1 MELLYITNKPEEYR
15 EIDKV
20 GIDIAFIDLERL
32 GKVERQGHLDT
43 VISNHNVEDI
53 KKINLIKNKT
63 KILVRIDPINQN
75 TKLQIDEV
83 IQAGA
88 DIVMLP
94 MFTSKNE
101 VEKFIKYV
109 NKRAK
114 TCLLLETSQAL
125 CRIDEILEIA
135 GIDMIHIG
143 LNDLHLSL
151 KLDFMF
157 ECLSDGIVE
166 YLVNKIKR
174 KGIKFGIGGIAKIG
188 EGELVADIILKEHIR
203 LGSEMVILSRSFKK
217 DIENLSFEVEKLR
230 KVIEENKKLS
240 IDELEKNK
248 VILKEKVNEVLR
260 KKEEKNV

>member
-1 MELLYITNKPEEYR
+1 MELLYITNKAEEYK
-15 EIDKV
+15 EIDKAGV
-20 GIDIAFIDLERL
+20 DIVFIDLERL

-43 VISNHNVEDI
+43 VISNHTIEDI
-53 KKINLIKNKT
+53 KKIKLIKNRT
-63 KILVRIDPINQN
+63 KILVRIDPMNIN
-75 TKLQIDEV
+75 TKFQIDEV

-88 DIVMLP
+88 DIIMLP
-94 MFTSKNE
+94 MFTSKKE
-101 VEKFIKYV
+101 VEKFINYV
-109 NKRAK
+109 NRRVK

-125 CRIDEILEIA
+125 CRIDEILEIE

-174 KGIKFGIGGIAKIG
+174 KGLKFGIGGIAKIG
-188 EGELVADIILKEHIR
+188 EGELTADIILKEHIR

-217 DIENLSFEVEKLR
+217 NIENLSFEVEKLR
-230 KVIEENKKLS
+230 KTIDENKKLS
-240 IDELEKNK
+240 INELEKNK
-248 VILKEKVNEVLR
+248 MILKEKVKEILS

>member
-1 MELLYITNKPEEYR
+1 MELLYITNKPDEYK

-20 GIDIAFIDLERL
+20 GIDIAFIDLEKL
-32 GKVERQGHLDT
+32 GKIERQGHLDT
-43 VISNHNVEDI
+43 VISNHSVEDI
-53 KKINLIKNKT
+53 KRIKSVKNKT
-63 KILVRIDPINQN
+63 KILVRIDPMNTN

-83 IQAGA
+83 VQAGA
-88 DIVMLP
+88 DIIMLP
-94 MFTSKNE
+94 MFISKNE
-101 VEKFIKYV
+101 VEKYINYV
-109 NKRAK
+109 DKRVK

-125 CRIDEILEIA
+125 CRIDEILEIE

-188 EGELVADIILKEHIR
+188 EGELTADIILKEHIR

-217 DIENLSFEVEKLR
+217 NIENLSFEVEKLR
-230 KVIEENKKLS
+230 KTIEKNKKLS
-240 IDELEKNK
+240 IEELEKNK
-248 VILKEKVNEVLR
+248 ILLKEKVKEILR